1 MHPKVRRY
9 LARFSQPYHV
19 NRRRITLRSA
29 RPAFECRFQFPDRRA
44 ARAADG
50 IKRNASARFAAA
62 AHREPTTCSRI
73 PLVAHEC
80 IVMKVG
86 NWIIL
91 AVLLGMLSGTI
102 WIGYDIWKTTADVPI
117 SENGYVAMGVGA
129 ALSLLIGCGL
139 IALLF
144 YSSRHGYDEPPHE
157 DNRLHRK

>member
-1 MHPKVRRY
+1 
-9 LARFSQPYHV
+9 
-19 NRRRITLRSA
+19 
-29 RPAFECRFQFPDRRA
+29 
-44 ARAADG
+44 
-50 IKRNASARFAAA
+50 
-62 AHREPTTCSRI
+62 
-73 PLVAHEC
+73 
-80 IVMKVG
+80 MKVG

-139 IALLF
+139 MALLF

-157 DNRLHRK
+157 DNRLHCK